1 MNKADLPRT
10 LLLLLPERPKE
21 RTRSSVLIKI
31 RCVGNAGVCEELSA
45 DIGTVA
51 VTGTEAGMERGTVT
65 GTETESES
73 ESGRGTVTGTVTG
86 RGVEVEKES
95 GIGRGAEVPVPLPGS
110 GPGSGPGSLEFPRE

>member
-1 MNKADLPRT
+1 MNKANLPRT

-31 RCVGNAGVCEELSA
+31 RCVGNAGVCEQLLAE
-45 DIGTVA
+45 IGTVA
-51 VTGTEAGMERGTVT
+51 VTGTEAGIERRTVT
-65 GTETESES
+65 GTETES

-86 RGVEVEKES
+86 IGVEVEKES

-110 GPGSGPGSLEFPRE
+110 GPGSVPGSLEFPRE

>member
-1 MNKADLPRT
+1 MNKANLPRT

-51 VTGTEAGMERGTVT
+51 VTGTEAGMERGTVA
-65 GTETESES
+65 GTETES
-73 ESGRGTVTGTVTG
+73 GRGIVTGTVTG
-86 RGVEVEKES
+86 IGVEVEKES
-95 GIGRGAEVPVPLPGS
+95 EIGRGAEVTVPLPGS
-110 GPGSGPGSLEFPRE
+110 GPGSVPGSLEFPRE